1 MNLDADQILRKMT
14 AQIIRMKHL
23 KICNILT
30 AIALD
35 LVYLETCKFVIITL
49 FFFSFSQLSIKL
61 TAKFH

>member
-23 KICNILT
+23 KICNILI

-35 LVYLETCKFVIITL
+35 LVYLVETFKFVIITL
-49 FFFSFSQLSIKL
+49 FFFLI
-61 TAKFH
+61 